1 VHGIGP
7 SRPLLGLPLLRLEVA
22 VEEVRRLDFAAG
34 LSSNGD
40 PELIND
46 TKTLR
51 TPGKDGERGNEGDD
65 GRGSRAPRLS
75 RSSSDRVVAGVA
87 GGLGHY
93 FDVDPVMFRIGFAVS
108 VLFGGVGILAYA
120 MLALLVPTDGEPDRA
135 QRLGHRLQAA
145 MSG

>member
-1 VHGIGP
+1 MNNDAETMRAPGTDD
-7 SRPLLGLPLLRLEVA
+7 EQ
-22 VEEVRRLDFAAG
+22 
-34 LSSNGD
+34 SNEG
-40 PELIND
+40 
-46 TKTLR
+46 
-51 TPGKDGERGNEGDD
+51 GGERG
-65 GRGSRAPRLS
+65 SHAQRLS

-93 FDVDPVMFRIGFAVS
+93 FGVDPVMFRIGFAVL
-108 VLFGGVGILAYA
+108 VLFGGVGIMAYA